1 LAAKVFAEMFIEDE
15 DAVCKDK
22 ARVETAFLAHLH
34 TLQKHYQKHRE
45 SEKSDEDTNGA
56 TEVKKRD
63 DRFREAAIQR
73 KFNVRSWPFVDQK
86 YS

>member
-45 SEKSDEDTNGA
+45 SEKSDEDT
-56 TEVKKRD
+56 D
-63 DRFREAAIQR
+63 
-73 KFNVRSWPFVDQK
+73 
-86 YS
+86 